1 MAERLHYFNEATTI
15 VSFECS
21 DSDIESDV
29 EDPRRLLNASDRAK
43 QHALQLQLWSDA
55 ARDVRARRRTLSSRG
70 CPSDRQQSNL
80 SSDQSRHRSSSL
92 GRSHSCKSLRI
103 RVTPSSS
110 SRSLLS
116 DVSAELSTTPT
127 NNSVSVTP
135 SSSTLPISIQGH
147 HHGDNLNLLADE
159 RYSHGVSRRPV
170 RVQNGPGPRGLP
182 PMEYKMYSDDQDQDD
197 DADTDKDQGHEQSEK
212 GIVGVGHETESKD
225 KSKSF
230 NRARSFAMM
239 YDKQTGRASMGDG
252 IVDGKCCQIRHRLSG
267 LCSRRAWST
276 TVAVAEKENSEKGA
290 GSKASNGAGR
300 VSKRMSTEQCNHQ
313 GGHRGGQRRWTWRW
327 KWGRA

>member
-29 EDPRRLLNASDRAK
+29 EDPRRLRNASDRAK
-43 QHALQLQLWSDA
+43 QHAVQLQLWSDA
-55 ARDVRARRRTLSSRG
+55 ARDVRGRRRTLSSRG

-116 DVSAELSTTPT
+116 DVSAELSATP
-127 NNSVSVTP
+127 NNITP
-135 SSSTLPISIQGH
+135 SSTVPISTQGH
-147 HHGDNLNLLADE
+147 HEHNVHLLADD
-159 RYSHGVSRRPV
+159 RYPHGVSRRPV
-170 RVQNGPGPRGLP
+170 RVQNGRGPRGLP
-182 PMEYKMYSDDQDQDD
+182 PMEYKMDTEDQDQEDEE
-197 DADTDKDQGHEQSEK
+197 DTDNEQGHEQCEQA
-212 GIVGVGHETESKD
+212 IVGGGQKTESND

-230 NRARSFAMM
+230 NRARSFVVM

-252 IVDGKCCQIRHRLSG
+252 IVGGKCCQIRHRLSG
-267 LCSRRAWST
+267 LCSRRARST
-276 TVAVAEKENSEKGA
+276 TVAEKENSGNGTPRKA
-290 GSKASNGAGR
+290 GNGAGR
-300 VSKRMSTEQCNHQ
+300 VARRMSTEHCNN
-313 GGHRGGQRRWTWRW
+313 RGGQRRWVWRW
-327 KWGRA
+327 MWRHA